1 MQLKEIK
8 AGDMS
13 HQQEETNELSKREKL
28 EQAASDMG
36 FKIAFKDKME
46 FHSKYIRILWS
57 DGSYTSI
64 MVEIKPVLIQDDST
78 LKLDY
83 KLISTNHRIL

>member
-1 MQLKEIK
+1 
-8 AGDMS
+8 MS
-13 HQQEETNELSKREKL
+13 QAQEETDELSKREKL

-36 FKIAFKDKME
+36 LKIAFKDKME
-46 FHSKYIRILWS
+46 VHNRYARISWS

-83 KLISTNHRIL
+83 KLISTDHRIL